1 MVFSIEDL
9 DGVDGLPKNPLRNY
23 QIKFED
29 LEIYHD
35 DELGSGNFAQVCKGA
50 YCGTEVAIKKMKIP
64 KDEDEIIKYL
74 KREVALLNALR
85 HPNVVQYLGWCQPE
99 DSDILLLVEECVK
112 GGNLGDFLTRT
123 DIEISWEVKISL
135 CLDVTRAMLYLHKNK
150 VLYRDLKA
158 DNVLI
163 DDPKQPRIA
172 KLCDFGLARSID
184 QYQARNGPPLTIC
197 GTDEWMAPE
206 VILGMEYD
214 ERSDV
219 FSFGVLLLECIL
231 GTDTIRSKLER
242 SARNFFELET
252 EAVRALTPPTC
263 PKDFLD
269 TALFC
274 CAYEPTSRP
283 NFNEILILLLSIN
296 MLDICDDEGN
306 QNVVKFEE
314 IKIDDILAERLT
326 ESLNEIPAGGVS
338 KGDEAAPD
346 KPKMLGS
353 NSKNLT
359 KFLSAPSIFALD
371 GKAEYLRVESMVE
384 EYTMWNVRIS
394 KDATVK
400 EVTEKIQRK
409 LDEKYKVVQLY
420 LIHGKKKVLLGL
432 HQVIS
437 DIKSTWEADKKTYKF
452 GVHYF
457 ENADDPLLNAKNTT
471 LLRVARKDTSVTDML
486 TRKKENFFGVAPKRD
501 KKG

>member
-1 MVFSIEDL
+1 
-9 DGVDGLPKNPLRNY
+9 
-23 QIKFED
+23 
-29 LEIYHD
+29 
-35 DELGSGNFAQVCKGA
+35 
-50 YCGTEVAIKKMKIP
+50 
-64 KDEDEIIKYL
+64 
-74 KREVALLNALR
+74 
-85 HPNVVQYLGWCQPE
+85 
-99 DSDILLLVEECVK
+99 
-112 GGNLGDFLTRT
+112 
-123 DIEISWEVKISL
+123 
-135 CLDVTRAMLYLHKNK
+135 
-150 VLYRDLKA
+150 
-158 DNVLI
+158 
-163 DDPKQPRIA
+163 
-172 KLCDFGLARSID
+172 
-184 QYQARNGPPLTIC
+184 
-197 GTDEWMAPE
+197 
-206 VILGMEYD
+206 MEYD

-231 GTDTIRSKLER
+231 GTDTIRGKLER

-252 EAVRALTPPTC
+252 EAVRSLTPPTC

-283 NFNEILILLLSIN
+283 NFNEILILLLSVN
-296 MLDICDDEGN
+296 MQDVCDEEGRN
-306 QNVVKFEE
+306 IIKFEE
-314 IKIDDILAERLT
+314 IKIDDILAIKLT
-326 ESLNEIPAGGVS
+326 DSLNELHIGGT
-338 KGDEAAPD
+338 KGDEAVGD

-384 EYTMWNVRIS
+384 EYTMWNVRIA

-409 LDEKYKVVQLY
+409 LDEKYKIVQLY

-452 GVHYF
+452 GVNYF
-457 ENADDPLLNAKNTT
+457 ESADDPLLNTKNAT
-471 LLRVARKDTSVTDML
+471 LLRVARKDSSVNML
-486 TRKKENFFGVAPKRD
+486 LNKKKEIFGAPRRE
-501 KKG
+501 KKPA